1 MERGLRERRK
11 FEREARTLAGMVG
24 IFCRANH
31 RDAPKARFSAGD
43 VLFDIGKN
51 RPELCAG
58 CAELLD
64 YGLRKLAKCPLNPK
78 PACKKCP
85 VHCYEPLY
93 RDRVRAVMRFSGPY
107 LIKRGRLDLIFKFY
121 L

>member
-1 MERGLRERRK
+1 
-11 FEREARTLAGMVG
+11 MVG

-31 RDAPKARFSAGD
+31 RGAPKTPFCADG
-43 VLFDIGKN
+43 VPFDIGKKP
-51 RPELCAG
+51 PELCAY

-64 YGLRKLAKCPLNPK
+64 YGLKKLEKCPLDPK

-85 VHCYEPLY
+85 VHCYEPEY
-93 RDRVRAVMRFSGPY
+93 RERVRAVMRYSEPY
-107 LIKRGRLDLIFKFY
+107 LIRRGRLDLIFKFY